1 MEFWRHA
8 VCMAACPADVVTWP
22 RQTNQSAVSVCAEVR
37 EAGVLRI
44 SSAIML
50 LWIVSGSLLLF
61 GSFDVWY
68 FLRATWMVVKSWF
81 QGPVRDVLA
90 EQVVHG
96 RVFLHDLD
104 FMCHMNNARYL
115 RECDFARYAY
125 CTRNG
130 LFLAA
135 RALDAS
141 MLIGATTIRYRR
153 SLAFGEAFEL
163 RTRIVAWD
171 EKSFYLEQRFV
182 SKTDGFVSAVM
193 LCRQNVI
200 RGNPQRILDHL
211 CKRRVDCPEISED
224 LQHWIRFISASS
236 QALRAESGLDDKTK

>member
-1 MEFWRHA
+1 MNNLHCNR
-8 VCMAACPADVVTWP
+8 
-22 RQTNQSAVSVCAEVR
+22 
-37 EAGVLRI
+37 
-44 SSAIML
+44 IML
-50 LWIVSGSLLLF
+50 LWILSGSLLLF
-61 GSFDVWY
+61 GTFDVWY
-68 FLRATWMVVKSWF
+68 FLRATWMVIKSWF

-171 EKSFYLEQRFV
+171 DKSFYMEQRFV

-200 RGNPQRILDHL
+200 RGDPQRILDHL
-211 CKRRVDCPEISED
+211 YKRKVCIYTE
-224 LQHWIRFISASS
+224 
-236 QALRAESGLDDKTK
+236 

>member
-1 MEFWRHA
+1 
-8 VCMAACPADVVTWP
+8 
-22 RQTNQSAVSVCAEVR
+22 
-37 EAGVLRI
+37 
-44 SSAIML
+44 ML
-50 LWIVSGSLLLF
+50 LWILSGSLLLF

-68 FLRATWMVVKSWF
+68 FLRASWMVIKSWF

-171 EKSFYLEQRFV
+171 EKSFYMEQRFV

-200 RGNPQRILDHL
+200 RGNPQRVLDHL
-211 CKRRVDCPEISED
+211 CKRKVCIYTERIMCLCILCITVVPFFFFSFFFFTFKSPKYAHACARNPI
-224 LQHWIRFISASS
+224 LQYSTVVLNVWACIFSYLKCYFYFRHI
-236 QALRAESGLDDKTK
+236 LL

>member
-1 MEFWRHA
+1 MN
-8 VCMAACPADVVTWP
+8 DV
-22 RQTNQSAVSVCAEVR
+22 R
-37 EAGVLRI
+37 
-44 SSAIML
+44 IML

-68 FLRATWMVVKSWF
+68 FLRATWMVIKSWF

-211 CKRRVDCPEISED
+211 CKRKVDCPEISED